1 MNNEYAAGLI
11 DGEGYI
17 GIQATGGSYQ
27 VRLKVSMSDK
37 GLPALHA
44 LAKLYGGRVR
54 PDRSA
59 TEQTRASHTWVLTG
73 EAAVIVIRKLRPL
86 FLIKGAAADV
96 ALEFDQMLTAS
107 PKRPN
112 RGRVWTEAMRE
123 RAEMLKRRIQEV
135 NRRGPDPAPPAL
147 PDTAPIA
154 VYRWG
159 WWWEPED
166 SLFGPVEFEGKFP
179 MNGRMISG
187 HVYERPPVPTSSPSD
202 ETLLPTPTTRDY
214 KDNVTRR
221 EPHRPDDTDTL
232 SRALADLI

>member
-54 PDRSA
+54 PDRRA

-112 RGRVWTEAMRE
+112 RY
-123 RAEMLKRRIQEV
+123 
-135 NRRGPDPAPPAL
+135 PAPP
-147 PDTAPIA
+147 
-154 VYRWG
+154 
-159 WWWEPED
+159 
-166 SLFGPVEFEGKFP
+166 
-179 MNGRMISG
+179 
-187 HVYERPPVPTSSPSD
+187 
-202 ETLLPTPTTRDY
+202 
-214 KDNVTRR
+214 
-221 EPHRPDDTDTL
+221 
-232 SRALADLI
+232 